1 MNERKPAKTSRT
13 RKTEG
18 TAAPKRRGKAASELD
33 DLTLRHGEIVLE
45 LNPGQADLIRGLS
58 REFTSAFLPSE
69 AQSEFVLNPAK
80 SELVS
85 FMLFEL
91 ESLSRRQRALAQAFA
106 S

>member
-13 RKTEG
+13 PKAEG
-18 TAAPKRRGKAASELD
+18 ATAPKRRRKAVVSLD
-33 DLTLRHGEIVLE
+33 DLTLRHGEIILE
-45 LNPGQADLIRGLS
+45 LNPGQADLIRVLS
-58 REFTSAFLPSE
+58 REFAVAFLPSE
-69 AQSEFVLNPAK
+69 SQGELVLDPAK

-91 ESLSRRQRALAQAFA
+91 EALSRRQRALALAFA